1 MENLSNIKKGFVLA
15 LLGAT
20 CWGISGVL
28 GEYML
33 NISKIDPLWIIT
45 TRLFYSGLL
54 MLIVVLVKKRKEA
67 FIIFKNKKDTF
78 MLFNFSFLGLF
89 ICQSTYFMAIKYT
102 NAGTATVLQYIGPVM
117 IMAYYC
123 LVRKRLPLFNEFL
136 AIVFS
141 LVGVVVIATH
151 FDFNNLA
158 VSTLGL
164 FWGIFSAVGL
174 ASYNI
179 FSVSLTKKYGA
190 TIVTAWG
197 LFIAGIVIYFSTGS
211 FYIPSEFGIVDL
223 LCMIGVVIVGTIMSF
238 TVYLEGVRLI
248 GAVRGSIISCFE
260 PIAAIIFSFLIL
272 GTTFSFLDILGAA
285 SILMA
290 VVLLAKR

>member
-1 MENLSNIKKGFVLA
+1 MNKLSTTSRGFILA
-15 LLGAT
+15 LFGAT
-20 CWGISGVL
+20 CWGLSGVL

-33 NISKIDPLWIIT
+33 NISKISPLWIIT

-54 MLIVVLVKKRKEA
+54 MLILVLLKNKKDA
-67 FIIFKNKKDTF
+67 FIIFKNKKDTL

-102 NAGTATVLQYIGPVM
+102 NAGMATVLQYLGPVL
-117 IMAYYC
+117 IMMYYC
-123 LVRKRLPLFNEFL
+123 LRKKRFPLLNEFL
-136 AIVFS
+136 AIIFS
-141 LVGVVVIATH
+141 LFGVVLMATH
-151 FDFNNLA
+151 FDF
-158 VSTLGL
+158 STLTISALGL
-164 FWGIFSAVGL
+164 FWGIFSAFGL

-179 FSVSLTKKYGA
+179 SSISLTKKYGA
-190 TIVTAWG
+190 SIVTAWG
-197 LFIAGIVIYFSTGS
+197 LFISGIVIYVVTGS
-211 FYIPSEFGIVDL
+211 FYLPSNFGFIDFICMLGVIV
-223 LCMIGVVIVGTIMSF
+223 VGTIMSF

-260 PIAAIIFSFLIL
+260 PIAAIIFSFIIL
-272 GTTFSFLDILGAA
+272 GTTFSFLDLLGAV